1 MNNQRTTADIERE
14 IEDILLE
21 YMSYP
26 TYTRQTTSN
35 NERGFTNAQ
44 LNTIINTMDR
54 YNRNM
59 QTYNQNM
66 QQYLVFLQN
75 QRVSDP
81 ETTRPIRNPYRS
93 SRTNTGNAANN
104 IYENTFTT
112 LLSSFYRPRNM
123 HRRPISS
130 DRALTEGEI
139 NSNITVL
146 EYNTEEFS
154 EVRCPITWEDFSEGE
169 QIYKINS
176 CGHIF
181 KKEPLLQWFSQ
192 HNHCP
197 VCRGNVITNAV
208 NNRVQPQTNLFTESA
223 TIANESSELNNIGNN
238 TYNTINRIE
247 DSNSSN
253 INQYNTNNNSVNN
266 SFRNN
271 DLSNNSYSILR
282 ENANNIMNT
291 LLNGLFNTSDTIQ
304 TFTIDL
310 PIYYDLSGGNVYFD
324 VSMNR

>member
-26 TYTRQTTSN
+26 TYTRQSSTN

-54 YNRNM
+54 YNRTM

-75 QRVSDP
+75 QRVPEP
-81 ETTRPIRNPYRS
+81 ETTRPTRNPYRS
-93 SRTNTGNAANN
+93 GRTNTGNAANN

-139 NSNITVL
+139 NSHITVL

-197 VCRGNVITNAV
+197 VCRGNVITSGAIQSQSSIREDANSDNTNLNDININNTNSNRDVSNNNLDGILHDRSRNTNIV
-208 NNRVQPQTNLFTESA
+208 NNR
-223 TIANESSELNNIGNN
+223 IANGE
-238 TYNTINRIE
+238 NTIR
-247 DSNSSN
+247 SNA
-253 INQYNTNNNSVNN
+253 TT
-266 SFRNN
+266 
-271 DLSNNSYSILR
+271 ILD
-282 ENANNIMNT
+282 T
-291 LLNGLFNTSDTIQ
+291 LLNGLFSNTSESVQTIV
-304 TFTIDL
+304 FDF
-310 PIYYDLSGGNVYFD
+310 PIYYDMSGN
-324 VSMNR
+324 MQ

>member
-75 QRVSDP
+75 QRVPEP

-93 SRTNTGNAANN
+93 GRTNTGNAANN

-123 HRRPISS
+123 HRRPIST

-197 VCRGNVITNAV
+197 VCRGNVITNAIITPSTSHTTEHPALD
-208 NNRVQPQTNLFTESA
+208 NADTMISTNSTNRH
-223 TIANESSELNNIGNN
+223 
-238 TYNTINRIE
+238 R
-247 DSNSSN
+247 
-253 INQYNTNNNSVNN
+253 
-266 SFRNN
+266 
-271 DLSNNSYSILR
+271 DLSNNYIDNRVNSASRNRNLVDNRIANGENTIRSNATTILD
-282 ENANNIMNT
+282 T
-291 LLNGLFNTSDTIQ
+291 LLNGLFSNTSESMQ
-304 TFTIDL
+304 TFVFDI
-310 PIYYDLSGGNVYFD
+310 PIYYDVSGN
-324 VSMNR
+324 MQ

>member
-26 TYTRQTTSN
+26 TYTRQSSTN
-35 NERGFTNAQ
+35 NESGFTNAQ

-54 YNRNM
+54 YNRTM

-75 QRVSDP
+75 QRVPEP
-81 ETTRPIRNPYRS
+81 ETTRPTRNPYRS
-93 SRTNTGNAANN
+93 GRTNTGNAANN

-139 NSNITVL
+139 NSHITVL
-146 EYNTEEFS
+146 EYNNNEFS
-154 EVRCPITWEDFSEGE
+154 EMRCPITWEDFSEGE

-197 VCRGNVITNAV
+197 VCRGNVITNAIITPSTSHTTEHPTLD
-208 NNRVQPQTNLFTESA
+208 NADTIISTNST
-223 TIANESSELNNIGNN
+223 
-238 TYNTINRIE
+238 
-247 DSNSSN
+247 NSTNSTT
-253 INQYNTNNNSVNN
+253 NTN
-266 SFRNN
+266 RPR
-271 DLSNNSYSILR
+271 DLSNNYIDNRVNNPSRNRSLVDNRIANGENTIRSNATTILD
-282 ENANNIMNT
+282 T
-291 LLNGLFNTSDTIQ
+291 LLNGLFSNTSESMQ
-304 TFTIDL
+304 TFVFDI
-310 PIYYDLSGGNVYFD
+310 PIYYDMSGN
-324 VSMNR
+324 MQ

>member
-1 MNNQRTTADIERE
+1 MNNQRTSADIERE

-26 TYTRQTTSN
+26 TYTRQTTAS
-35 NERGFTNAQ
+35 NERGFNNSQ
-44 LNTIINTMDR
+44 LNAIINTMDR

-66 QQYLVFLQN
+66 QQYLAFLQN
-75 QRVSDP
+75 QRVTEP
-81 ETTRPIRNPYRS
+81 ETTRPMRNPYRS
-93 SRTNTGNAANN
+93 GRANHANTTNN

-130 DRALTEGEI
+130 DRALTTEEI
-139 NSNITVL
+139 HNCATVL
-146 EYNTEEFS
+146 EYNTELFS
-154 EVRCPITWEDFSEGE
+154 ETRCPITWADFEEGE
-169 QIYKINS
+169 EIYKINR

-197 VCRGNVITNAV
+197 VCRGNVNTDAV
-208 NNRVQPQTNLFTESA
+208 NNAVQSQSNLVTETARIS
-223 TIANESSELNNIGNN
+223 NDRGEMNNRDNI
-238 TYNTINRIE
+238 YNTINHIE
-247 DSNSSN
+247 DSNSS
-253 INQYNTNNNSVNN
+253 INQYNTNNDNLVNT

-282 ENANNIMNT
+282 ENTNYLINT

-310 PIYYDLSGGNVYFD
+310 PIYYDVSGGDVYFD